1 VYDQIFAG
9 IDDSRKPAFAVV
21 PVFADRIDKLQ
32 RANDAMSRAAL
43 GKLRRRGLTDERIA
57 EARQAFARFRSAES
71 QPLPDLNSRRAKIQA
86 AELALWKYFVE
97 WGQIARAAINEPR
110 LLALLGYGAGTNDD
124 EEQPEPP
131 QSVES
136 ATPIALAIK
145 KKRPAARGKK
155 KLRSRSTS

>member
-1 VYDQIFAG
+1 
-9 IDDSRKPAFAVV
+9 
-21 PVFADRIDKLQ
+21 
-32 RANDAMSRAAL
+32 MSRAAL